1 MAIEMHYRYSFGPF
15 SIDTEE
21 RLLLREGKH
30 VPLKQKAVE
39 TLTLLLRESPRV
51 VEKDR
56 FMQEVWPDAFV
67 EEGSLTVNI
76 SELRKALG
84 GNSADKRY
92 IETIPRRGYR
102 FVAEVK
108 RVCRSDERPEAEN
121 DARARIT
128 FKEEIVAATEP
139 IRTLAVLPFVNVN
152 SDPALDYL
160 ADGVTESIINSLSQ
174 LSPLR
179 VLARSTVFRFKG
191 REIDPQQIGRELGV
205 RALLLGRVIQLED
218 KLVVST
224 ELVDTTDGAQL
235 WGEQYNRRPSDL
247 MLVQDEISSEVV
259 ERLRLHLTGEERRR
273 ATRRYTDNI
282 EAYHAYLKG
291 RYYWNKRTEEE
302 LKKGIRHF
310 QQAIEIEP
318 TYALAYTGLSDCYIV
333 LANFSLLPAHD
344 FFPKAR
350 AAAMKA
356 LEIDDA
362 LAEAHCSLGTV
373 RWMYEWDRRE
383 GEREYKRA
391 LELNPNYATA
401 HHWYSFSLA
410 ANCRMAEALAEIERA
425 YEIDPLSL
433 IITTNVGTVFYWAR
447 RYDRA
452 IEMYLKALEIDPS
465 LWVTHWMIG
474 LAFKQVGRLQEA
486 VAELIKAAKFSEG
499 NPLPTAALGHA
510 YAVAGMKDKARKV
523 LKDLQSFAR
532 QRYVP
537 SYAIGKIY
545 AGLGD
550 EDLAF
555 EHFQSASDERD
566 IWLSFIKIDPEVDH
580 LRSDPRFVDL
590 VRRVGLAS

>member
-1 MAIEMHYRYSFGPF
+1 MKETHCRYRFGTF
-15 SIDTEE
+15 SIDTQE
-21 RLLLREGKH
+21 RLLLCEGKH

-56 FMQEVWPDAFV
+56 FMQAVWPDAFV

-92 IETIPRRGYR
+92 IETVPRRGYR
-102 FVAEVK
+102 FVAEVES
-108 RVCRSDERPEAEN
+108 VGLSDERPEAES

-128 FKEEIVAATEP
+128 FREEPIADGET

-160 ADGVTESIINSLSQ
+160 SDGVTESIINSLSQ

-179 VLARSTVFRFKG
+179 VLARSTVFRFKSL
-191 REIDPQQIGRELGV
+191 EVDPQQIGRELRV
-205 RALLLGRVIQLED
+205 RALLLGRVIQLDD

-235 WGEQYNRRPSDL
+235 WGAQYNRTLSDL
-247 MLVQDEISSEVV
+247 LFLQEEISSEVV

-302 LKKGIRHF
+302 LKKGIQHF
-310 QQAIEIEP
+310 RQAIEIDP

-333 LANFSLLPAHD
+333 LANLALLPPHD
-344 FFPKAR
+344 SFPKAR

-362 LAEAHCSLGTV
+362 LAEAHCSLATV
-373 RWMYEWDRRE
+373 RWVYEWDRRE
-383 GEREYKRA
+383 AEREYKRA
-391 LELNPNYATA
+391 LELNPNYPTA

-410 ANCRMAEALAEIERA
+410 ATCRMKEAVAEIERA
-425 YEIDPLSL
+425 YDVDPLSL
-433 IITTNVGTVFYWAR
+433 IITTNMGTVFYWAR

-474 LAFKQVGRLQEA
+474 LAFKQVGRLEEA

-499 NPLPTAALGHA
+499 NPLPSAALGHA
-510 YAVAGMKDKARKV
+510 YALAGMKDKARKV
-523 LKDLQSFAR
+523 LLDLKRLAR

-537 SYAIGKIY
+537 SYAIGKVY

-550 EDLAF
+550 EDSAF
-555 EHFQSASDERD
+555 EHLEKAGDERD
-566 IWLSFIKIDPEVDH
+566 FWLGLIKIDPELEH
-580 LRSDPRFVDL
+580 IHSESRFADL
-590 VRRVGLAS
+590 IRRVGLAS